1 MTYCMLSLDL
11 TNADDD
17 KRKVFYTQLD
27 INGWVKL
34 PDVDTVWQ
42 KKYGSLI
49 LEPSIRRS
57 ITSDLEGAASTSGVK
72 LVTFAAQIGDR
83 MAITGKT
90 EKVLGG
96 YKTTIK

>member
-1 MTYCMLSLDL
+1 MLSLDL

-17 KRKVFYTQLD
+17 QRKDFYNLLD
-27 INGWVKL
+27 LNGWVKL

-42 KKYGSLI
+42 KKFGSLI

-57 ITSDLEGAASTSGVK
+57 ITTDLESAAAASRVK

-83 MAITGKT
+83 VAITGKT
-90 EKVLGG
+90 EKVPSG